1 MELSKPLML
10 NTQLFQQQFGKP
22 FYDDFQT
29 FYAECFE
36 DAQAYVLDKCFDKV
50 CEYYGIWKDLN
61 VWDDVRELAA
71 DVLAEMKFNAQQEYN
86 RIKDETEDI
95 DFDPAETP
103 YIQIDV
109 PSDEDVFNSY
119 IEACQAEDIGAE
131 LFEETSDILCERL
144 ADIYSTDELTD
155 SEEETLM
162 QEIDEAYGEDPDT
175 MISIAKN
182 NNLEQLKAFTDKK
195 LEEYRQNL

>member
-10 NTQLFQQQFGKP
+10 NTQMFEQQFGKP

-29 FYAECFE
+29 FYDECFG
-36 DAQAYVLDKCFDKV
+36 DARAYVFDKCLDRV
-50 CEYYGIWKDLN
+50 CEYYWIWEDLN
-61 VWDDVRELAA
+61 TWDIVSDLGN
-71 DVLAEMKFNAQQEYN
+71 DVLEEMKACAQQEFN

-109 PSDEDVFNSY
+109 PTDEDVFNSY
-119 IEACQAEDIGAE
+119 IDACNTEDIGAD
-131 LFEETSDILCERL
+131 LFEEITDILCNML
-144 ADIYSTDELTD
+144 SDIYGADELTD
-155 SEEETLM
+155 SEDEMLM

-182 NNLEQLKAFTDKK
+182 NNLEQLKVYTDKK
-195 LEEYRQNL
+195 LEENRG

>member
-1 MELSKPLML
+1 MEFSKPLML
-10 NTQLFQQQFGKP
+10 NTQLFEQQFGKP

-29 FYAECFE
+29 FYEKCFT
-36 DAQAYVLDKCFDKV
+36 DARVYVVDKCLDRV
-50 CEYYGIWKDLN
+50 CAYYQVWEDLN
-61 VWDDVRELAA
+61 TWDIIRDVGN
-71 DVLAEMKFNAQQEYN
+71 DVLEEMKACAQQEFN

-109 PSDEDVFNSY
+109 PTDEDVFNSY
-119 IEACQAEDIGAE
+119 IDAD
-131 LFEETSDILCERL
+131 LFEEISDILCNML
-144 ADIYSTDELTD
+144 DDIYSTDELTD

-162 QEIDEAYGEDPDT
+162 QEIDEEMGEDPDT
-175 MISIAKN
+175 MMSIAKN

-195 LEEYRQNL
+195 LEELRG